1 MHAIVKYDKLTMLAN
16 VKCDKL
22 TMLANIKCDKRKK
35 GCTHCYL
42 SAAFF
47 SVLRLC
53 STSRVGAWQ
62 HSLMVIINLLLV
74 CYLYTNVAY
83 ARQNFAF
90 HIMTNLY
97 L

>member
-1 MHAIVKYDKLTMLAN
+1 MHAIVNCNKSNMHAN
-16 VKCDKL
+16 V
-22 TMLANIKCDKRKK
+22 KCDKRKK

-47 SVLRLC
+47 SVFRLC
-53 STSRVGAWQ
+53 CTSRVRAWQ
-62 HSLMVIINLLLV
+62 HCLMVIINLLLV